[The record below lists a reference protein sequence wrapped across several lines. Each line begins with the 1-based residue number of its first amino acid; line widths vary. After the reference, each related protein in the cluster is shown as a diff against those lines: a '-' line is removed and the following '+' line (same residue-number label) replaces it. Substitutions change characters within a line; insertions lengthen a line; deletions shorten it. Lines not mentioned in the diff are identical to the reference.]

1 MSVLKLVGRPA
12 PIRGNEGSGSLPSS
26 SRRPSYWHMWA
37 QPQAGH
43 HDGGSIGRGTEKVS
57 GQGQPLQPEQAGRK
71 GACLALA
78 SFGSSEGFSAQPL
91 LWLNH
96 HRSLAGPMV
105 TEDWI
110 LLQALISNPQCPRE
124 RAGAMASGWGLRG
137 KKVGLDLWDQLL
149 LLRAGA

>member
-1 MSVLKLVGRPA
+1 M
-12 PIRGNEGSGSLPSS
+12 
-26 SRRPSYWHMWA
+26 
-37 QPQAGH
+37 
-43 HDGGSIGRGTEKVS
+43 S

-96 HRSLAGPMV
+96 YRSLAGPMV

>member
-43 HDGGSIGRGTEKVS
+43 HDGGSIERGTEKVS

-71 GACLALA
+71 GAYLALP
-78 SFGSSEGFSAQPL
+78 SFGSSEGFPDCPAP
-91 LWLNH
+91 
-96 HRSLAGPMV
+96 AVAEPMV

-110 LLQALISNPQCPRE
+110 LLQALISNPQCLRE